1 MITVLL
7 EDDLYLQKKNM
18 SAYYILLKAHGG
30 FRWIILLLIV
40 VVTVKSLIGLFGNGK
55 YSKLDNILAA
65 SFVGFMLL
73 QLLLGLILYF
83 ISPLAREARAVG
95 FGNMMADSELRF
107 WGLEHLLVMFLSIAA
122 AQAGRTISKKAEDDS
137 VKFRF
142 QSIFFGLSL
151 LLMLIGLPWDRM

>member
-1 MITVLL
+1 
-7 EDDLYLQKKNM
+7 
-18 SAYYILLKAHGG
+18 
-30 FRWIILLLIV
+30 
-40 VVTVKSLIGLFGNGK
+40 
-55 YSKLDNILAA
+55 
-65 SFVGFMLL
+65 
-73 QLLLGLILYF
+73 
-83 ISPLAREARAVG
+83 
-95 FGNMMADSELRF
+95 MMADSELRF